1 MESNSIPLF
10 SYAMRFGSVL
20 FGSVRLE
27 YLSFGIRYFGILP
40 ASVHHCQQNISELE
54 YNDNDKLL
62 DEHFKRSLGLDY
74 ESLFKKKPAT
84 SDSKSSTTTNI
95 KTKIFP
101 KIN

>member
-1 MESNSIPLF
+1 MYPVNNPI
-10 SYAMRFGSVL
+10 
-20 FGSVRLE
+20 
-27 YLSFGIRYFGILP
+27 
-40 ASVHHCQQNISELE
+40 QQNISELE

-62 DEHFKRSLGLDY
+62 DEHFKRSLGVDY